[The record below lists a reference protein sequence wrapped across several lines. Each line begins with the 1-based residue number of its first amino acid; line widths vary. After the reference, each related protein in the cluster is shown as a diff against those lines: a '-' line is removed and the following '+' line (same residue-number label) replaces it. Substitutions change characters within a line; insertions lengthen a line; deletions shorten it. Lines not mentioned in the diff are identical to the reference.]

1 MSFFDKPMGMLR
13 GGDTRVTHHV
23 AAFGKTG
30 SGKWV
35 AAKGASA
42 LPVLKAK
49 SVPGAQ
55 P

>member
-1 MSFFDKPMGMLR
+1 MSFFDKPIGALR

-23 AAFGKTG
+23 AVFGKTG

-35 AAKGASA
+35 GAKDASP
-42 LPVLKAK
+42 LPMLKAK
-49 SVPGAQ
+49 SVPGGQ